1 MNERVSENENT
12 ISKLA
17 NFAKNDA
24 SAQVKAINA
33 ANC

>member
-1 MNERVSENENT
+1 MMNNRVAQNENT

-24 SAQVKAINA
+24 SAQVKALNA
-33 ANC
+33 